1 MFKII
6 YHWSGGSYKVSDF
19 DRQFYHFLIDDKG
32 KIFKG
37 KYDVEDNLNC
47 NDKKYAAHTGGG
59 NTNSIGIAFLGM
71 YNFNE
76 KTFYTKYP
84 LTKIQCESGFKLGAE
99 LSKKYTIDLNRKLS
113 VQTHYGFGS
122 RNPNTTSKGKID
134 IVYLPP
140 FPNIPKNCIE
150 EFIRNKVIWYR
161 SKIN

>member
-1 MFKII
+1 MIKII
-6 YHWSGGSYKVSDF
+6 YHWSGGSYNISDF

-32 KIFKG
+32 EVFKG
-37 KYDVEDNLNC
+37 KYSVEDNLNC

-76 KTFYTKYP
+76 KTLHTKYP
-84 LTKIQCESGFKLGAE
+84 LTRIQCEAGFKLGAD
-99 LSKKYTIDLNRKLS
+99 LSKKYNIDLSLPLS
-113 VQTHYGFGS
+113 VQTHYGFGV

-134 IVYLPP
+134 IIYLHP

-150 EFIRNKVIWYR
+150 EFIRKKVIWY
-161 SKIN
+161 KNKKF